1 MGKEK
6 WKMEKQRDVR
16 VKEITHTSLLLVCRA
31 NIKLYDSFSKNKIS
45 LQKTKE
51 PGYISLSNH
60 LPL

>member
-31 NIKLYDSFSKNKIS
+31 NIKLYDSFSKK
-45 LQKTKE
+45 LR
-51 PGYISLSNH
+51 
-60 LPL
+60 